1 MVGVVVMYGVCGYV
15 GVNIVFAVAE
25 EAYEAQYT
33 LIWPNPH
40 LMTNTRAFN
49 PQCPCPK
56 SS

>member
-1 MVGVVVMYGVCGYV
+1 MYGVCGYV